1 MTQSR
6 CLFASLVLAALPMD
20 VAAAPGRIPQ
30 GRATGGEP
38 FRSFRLLDQKL
49 TLLSNQQS
57 ALKAALGAGRVNSSS
72 NNSSS
77 ESATVILR
85 RMSST
90 TTAIDRIAGRLEH
103 LYQSRHESFG
113 VRMFKILR
121 SRAQA
126 VQRDVSSV
134 RRARMPSDASAA
146 GQRLEEHL
154 VSLVM
159 QFQATAGGY
168 AATHCLPGT
177 RICCQPKRSQDLLP
191 GEQIA
196 CKWVCV
202 SSARACGGF
211 LGPRIPQSGSK

>member
-6 CLFASLVLAALPMD
+6 CLFISLVLAALTTI
-20 VAAAPGRIPQ
+20 VVAAPGRIPQ

-90 TTAIDRIAGRLEH
+90 TSAIDRIAGRLE
-103 LYQSRHESFG
+103 L
-113 VRMFKILR
+113 
-121 SRAQA
+121 
-126 VQRDVSSV
+126 
-134 RRARMPSDASAA
+134 
-146 GQRLEEHL
+146 L
-154 VSLVM
+154 VSEEARL
-159 QFQATAGGY
+159 
-168 AATHCLPGT
+168 
-177 RICCQPKRSQDLLP
+177 
-191 GEQIA
+191 IA
-196 CKWVCV
+196 N
-202 SSARACGGF
+202 S
-211 LGPRIPQSGSK
+211 PRIPCRFLLDNSADESGIEGLRGGGAFGQ